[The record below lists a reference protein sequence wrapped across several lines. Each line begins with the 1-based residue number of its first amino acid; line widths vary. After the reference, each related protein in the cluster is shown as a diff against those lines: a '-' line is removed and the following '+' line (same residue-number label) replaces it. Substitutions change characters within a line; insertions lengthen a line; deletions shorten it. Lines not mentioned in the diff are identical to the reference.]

1 MPHINKNVKE
11 FKMNFLPLILLA
23 VALGGDKAKSLAE
36 FLSHIDFKSF
46 APVLKIL
53 GFSDKMLETLCSDE
67 FSEMLSG
74 EINAATITKILSGLT
89 RGNSDE
95 KGGGADK
102 SAPPQKKSNFLS
114 PIESVAPTEIE
125 QTLGAYFS

>member
-1 MPHINKNVKE
+1 MPNINKNVKE
-11 FKMNFLPLILLA
+11 FKMNFLPLVLLA

-36 FLSHIDFKSF
+36 FLSRIDFKSF

-53 GFSDKMLETLCSDE
+53 GFSDKMLDTLCSDE

-89 RGNSDE
+89 RGNDE
-95 KGGGADK
+95 KSGDADK

>member
-1 MPHINKNVKE
+1 
-11 FKMNFLPLILLA
+11 MNLLPLVLLA

-53 GFSDKMLETLCSDE
+53 GFSDKMLDTLCSDE

-89 RGNSDE
+89 RDNNE
-95 KGGGADK
+95 KSGGADK

>member
-1 MPHINKNVKE
+1 
-11 FKMNFLPLILLA
+11 MNFLPLVLLA

-74 EINAATITKILSGLT
+74 EINAATITKILPGLM

-95 KGGGADK
+95 KSDGADK

>member
-1 MPHINKNVKE
+1 
-11 FKMNFLPLILLA
+11 MNLLPLVLLA

-89 RGNSDE
+89 RNNDE
-95 KGGGADK
+95 INIHPHSGWYFIFGHSPNTTSLRT
-102 SAPPQKKSNFLS
+102 SAHKNACQP
-114 PIESVAPTEIE
+114 APVTC
-125 QTLGAYFS
+125 YP